1 MSQPVKRTDFGRT
14 QAPNEGWLAQ
24 AVAEMPLEPDLPIID
39 THMHLWHH
47 VTGYRYFVEDYARD
61 AVGSGHRV
69 DASIYIECRSM
80 YRAHGP
86 DHLKSIGETEFA
98 AGMAAIAASEKYTT
112 TRVAAG
118 IVANADPG
126 QGAELDEALDAHAK
140 AANGRLRGIRRGAK
154 WDDDPGVK
162 GAVGADRPGIYLEPV
177 FQQGVRRIADRGLLF
192 ETSVFHPQIPDV
204 TQLALAAPDASIVL
218 IHSGSPV
225 GHGRYAGRA
234 KEVHAD
240 WLRSVTALSACPNV
254 SVKLGGVL
262 MSLANFD
269 FGTAPRP
276 PTSEELAQLWRPYT
290 EPLLEL
296 FGPARCMVASNFPVD
311 KAGFGYGTVWNMFKR
326 ITSGCSEDEKRAI
339 FSGTAQRIYGV

>member
-1 MSQPVKRTDFGRT
+1 MSQPAKRTDFGRT
-14 QAPNEGWLAQ
+14 QPPNDGWLAH
-24 AVAEMPLEPDLPIID
+24 AIAESPLEPELPIID

-47 VTGYRYFVEDYARD
+47 ATGYRYFVEEYARD
-61 AVGSGHRV
+61 AAGCGHRV
-69 DASIYIECRSM
+69 EASIYIECRSM

-86 DHLKSIGETEFA
+86 EHLQSVGETEFA

-126 QGAELDEALDAHAK
+126 RGAELDEALDAHVL

-154 WDDDPGVK
+154 WDADSAVK
-162 GAVGADRPGIYLEPV
+162 GAVGADRAGLYLEPA
-177 FQQGVRRIADRGLLF
+177 FQRGVRRIAARRLLF
-192 ETSVFHPQIPDV
+192 ETSIFHPQIPDV
-204 TQLALAAPDASIVL
+204 TQLARAAPEASIVL
-218 IHSGSPV
+218 IHAGSPV
-225 GHGRYAGRA
+225 GHGCYAGRGD
-234 KEVHAD
+234 EVHAH
-240 WLRSVTALSACPNV
+240 WLGSMTELAACPNV
-254 SVKLGGVL
+254 TVKLGGIL

-296 FGPARCMVASNFPVD
+296 FGAGRCMVASNFPVD

-326 ITSGCSEDEKRAI
+326 ITSGCSQDDKRAI
-339 FSGTAQRIYGV
+339 FSGTARRIYGV